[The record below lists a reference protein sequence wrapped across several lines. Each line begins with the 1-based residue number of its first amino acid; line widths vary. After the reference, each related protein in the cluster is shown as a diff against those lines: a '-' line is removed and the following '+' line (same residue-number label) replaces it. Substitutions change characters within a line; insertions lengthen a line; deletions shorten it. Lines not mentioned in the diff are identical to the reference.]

1 MVQMFVTNKNE
12 DKKNSMPASSCACC
26 SVSDS
31 GKFSAL
37 LLAAQKKRVYDKLS
51 QISDS
56 IQTFFDRANFVVY
69 MFHGRK
75 AGVIEASVTPAFR
88 LGNLKRLDSGFSP
101 NAKAQ
106 IITFALSFHT
116 TSELCS

>member
-1 MVQMFVTNKNE
+1 MAFGKNAVHFP
-12 DKKNSMPASSCACC
+12 NW
-26 SVSDS
+26 
-31 GKFSAL
+31 
-37 LLAAQKKRVYDKLS
+37 VYDKLS

-88 LGNLKRLDSGFSP
+88 LGNLKRLDSG
-101 NAKAQ
+101 
-106 IITFALSFHT
+106 L
-116 TSELCS
+116 